1 MRRLALACTLLAALA
16 PPAAAS
22 EAGLK
27 RALGSAMSGAGA
39 GSGAY
44 VLNATSDRAI
54 FQSRASTPRVLASNT
69 KIFTS
74 SAALGR
80 FGTEGQFETDALA
93 SVPLDEA
100 GVLRGDLYL
109 RGGGD
114 PTFGSRRFVRRTY
127 GDGGTVEELAAELS
141 AAGLTKVTGRVIGD
155 ESRFDSLR
163 GGPESGYRTSVWVG
177 PLSALSYNRGLAR
190 ENGSA
195 FQSNP
200 PAFAAAR
207 LDRALAREDIGV
219 RGAPRA
225 GVTPSGAEELADVGS
240 PTLTRLVQIMNTRSD
255 NFFAEMLLKQVGHD
269 ASGDGTTAAGA
280 RGARSFARRLGASPS
295 LLDGSGLHRSN
306 RASPRH
312 VVSLLDRLRARAEY
326 EPFFNSLPV
335 AGRTGTLVD
344 RMRSGPARG
353 RCHAKTGTISGVSAL
368 SGYCRARGGDMYV
381 FSILMNGVNVYGA
394 RRLQDRMAQAMAR
407 QR

>member
-1 MRRLALACTLLAALA
+1 MRA
-16 PPAAAS
+16 
-22 EAGLK
+22 
-27 RALGSAMSGAGA
+27 AGA

-44 VLNATSDRAI
+44 VLNTSAERI
-54 FQSRASTPRVLASNT
+54 VLQSRASAPRVLASNT

-74 SAALGR
+74 SAALDR
-80 FGTEGQFETDALA
+80 FGVEGQFETDVLA
-93 SVPLDEA
+93 DVPLDGA
-100 GVLRGDLYL
+100 GVLRADLYL

-114 PTFGSRRFVRRTY
+114 PTFGSSRFVRRNY
-127 GDGGTVEELAAELS
+127 GDGGTVEALAAELS
-141 AAGLTKVTGRVIGD
+141 AAGLTRVTGRVVGD
-155 ESRFDSLR
+155 ESHFDSLR
-163 GGPESGYRTSVWVG
+163 GGPESGYRTSIWVG

-190 ENGSA
+190 ESGSA
-195 FQSNP
+195 FQVNP
-200 PAFAAAR
+200 PAFAAAQ
-207 LDRALAREDIGV
+207 LDRALAREGIGV
-219 RGAPRA
+219 AGSPRA
-225 GVTPSGAEELADVGS
+225 GVTPARAGELADVES
-240 PTLTRLVQIMNTRSD
+240 PSMARLVQIMNTRSD

-269 ASGDGTTAAGA
+269 ALGAGTTAAGA
-280 RGARSFARRLGASPS
+280 RGARSFARRLGARPA

-312 VVSLLDRLRARAEY
+312 VASLLDRLRARDEFDA
-326 EPFFNSLPV
+326 FFNSLPV

-344 RMRSGPARG
+344 RMRYGPARG

-368 SGYCRARGGDMYV
+368 SGYCDSRGGDRYV